1 MRYGSKINLTIVIGN
16 DDFEIAKLDLEL
28 YKLLK

>member
-1 MRYGSKINLTIVIGN
+1 MEFKINLTIVIGN